1 MPTKMIFPRCSVS
14 AIITIVSNAF
24 VDRINVSLKI
34 SLLCCFVITL
44 WTGIP
49 VHTVNF
55 TYMLEQV
62 SFLVGCK
69 ITLIALEFFVSV
81 NVLNVCF

>member
-1 MPTKMIFPRCSVS
+1 MIFPRCSVS

-44 WTGIP
+44 WAGIP

-69 ITLIALEFFVSV
+69 ITLIALEFLVSV